1 MRKLF
6 VLAIKE
12 VIVTFRDVGALIV
25 MLVSPLLLTFA
36 FGAAFGAGGEATLS
50 DIPVLMVDH
59 DGGAFAEQVISAFE
73 DQDAEGLLDFEL
85 VSDESTARAKVDDD
99 DAAALVVL
107 PADFSRSVVPLLSI
121 AQEDLG
127 LDLLAMS
134 PEDVDAL
141 TPEQRQQ
148 IGRLFMES
156 QSADQPTPEIEI
168 YASPD
173 YQISASV
180 IQGILRA
187 VLEQMNVTSAGVNAI
202 ITNQVNEQLM
212 SGEGDA
218 SSSAEDFDFNAE
230 NMQETTADDLPIQLD
245 VVSPSGHVFSWLDYS
260 AASMAILF
268 LMFAVTSGGR
278 TLLAERQM
286 GTLPRLAITP
296 TSNLTI
302 LVGKMA
308 GIILTGL
315 LQVSVLWGTTS
326 LIGAYWGP
334 PLAVIVALLA
344 LVIAATGV
352 GVMISAWANSGG
364 QAGAI
369 GTAFTLIAAAAS
381 GSFFPRWSL
390 PQALRTASYVT
401 PNAWGVEIFS
411 RLQSGG
417 DLSSILPLLGGLLI
431 LTVVYYTVAAIGLRR
446 NFD

>member
-6 VLAIKE
+6 VLAFKE
-12 VIVTFRDVGALIV
+12 VVVTFRDVGALVV
-25 MLVSPLLLTFA
+25 MLASPLLLTFA
-36 FGAAFGAGGEATLS
+36 FGAAFGTSGEATLS
-50 DIPVLMVDH
+50 DIPVLLVDH
-59 DGGAFAEQVISAFE
+59 DQGAFSAQVITAFK
-73 DQDAEGLLDFEL
+73 DQEAEGLLDFEL
-85 VSDESTARAKVDDD
+85 VNDEAGARARVEDDD
-99 DAAALVVL
+99 VAALVVL
-107 PADFSRSVVPLLSI
+107 PADFSRVVMPMLSM
-121 AQEDLG
+121 AQEGLG
-127 LDLLAMS
+127 LDLLAMT
-134 PEDVDAL
+134 PEDADTL
-141 TPEQRQQ
+141 TEAQQ
-148 IGRLFMES
+148 QEIGRLYMES
-156 QSADQPTPEIEI
+156 QSADLPTPEIEI

-180 IQGILRA
+180 VQGILRA
-187 VLEQMNVTSAGVNAI
+187 VLEQMNVTNAGVNAI
-202 ITNQVNEQLM
+202 ITQQINDEMIN
-212 SGEGDA
+212 GEGDIP
-218 SSSAEDFDFNAE
+218 STAEGFGFNTE
-230 NMQETTADDLPIQLD
+230 NMQGMSASDLPIQLE

-296 TSNLTI
+296 TANLTI
-302 LVGKMA
+302 LIGKMA

-315 LQVSVLWGTTS
+315 LQVGVLWGATS

-352 GVMISAWANSGG
+352 GVMISAWAKSAG

-381 GSFFPRWSL
+381 GSFFPRMNL
-390 PQALRTASYVT
+390 PLAMRTASYIT

-417 DLSSILPLLGGLLI
+417 DLGSILPLLGGLLV

>member
-1 MRKLF
+1 MQ
-6 VLAIKE
+6 
-12 VIVTFRDVGALIV
+12 G
-25 MLVSPLLLTFA
+25 M
-36 FGAAFGAGGEATLS
+36 
-50 DIPVLMVDH
+50 
-59 DGGAFAEQVISAFE
+59 
-73 DQDAEGLLDFEL
+73 
-85 VSDESTARAKVDDD
+85 
-99 DAAALVVL
+99 
-107 PADFSRSVVPLLSI
+107 
-121 AQEDLG
+121 
-127 LDLLAMS
+127 
-134 PEDVDAL
+134 
-141 TPEQRQQ
+141 
-148 IGRLFMES
+148 
-156 QSADQPTPEIEI
+156 
-168 YASPD
+168 
-173 YQISASV
+173 SAS
-180 IQGILRA
+180 
-187 VLEQMNVTSAGVNAI
+187 
-202 ITNQVNEQLM
+202 
-212 SGEGDA
+212 
-218 SSSAEDFDFNAE
+218 
-230 NMQETTADDLPIQLD
+230 DLPIQLE

-296 TSNLTI
+296 TANLTI
-302 LVGKMA
+302 LIGKMA

-315 LQVSVLWGTTS
+315 LQVGVLWGATS

-352 GVMISAWANSGG
+352 GVMISAWAKSAG

-381 GSFFPRWSL
+381 GSFFPRMNL
-390 PQALRTASYVT
+390 PLAMRTASYIT

-417 DLSSILPLLGGLLI
+417 DLGSILPLLGGLLV